1 MTGGKKVKNKD
12 IRDYA
17 RIRDVRLWEIANAL
31 GINDATF
38 SRKLRIELSEDK
50 KAEIYSI
57 IDRLAAEQK
66 AVR

>member
-1 MTGGKKVKNKD
+1 MANKD

-17 RIRDVRLWEIANAL
+17 RIRDVRLWDIANAL

-50 KAEIYSI
+50 KQQIYKI
-57 IDRLAAEQK
+57 IDELAESAE
-66 AVR
+66 

>member
-1 MTGGKKVKNKD
+1 MANNE

-31 GINDATF
+31 GIADATF

-50 KAEIYSI
+50 KQQIYKI
-57 IDRLAAEQK
+57 IDELAESAE
-66 AVR
+66 

>member
-1 MTGGKKVKNKD
+1 MKNKD